1 MHPAKVHRGRLHDLT
16 DLPNIG
22 RAMAEDLRLLGV
34 HRPEQLKGLDPLE
47 MYERLQAVTGKR
59 QDPCVLDV
67 FLSVTRFM
75 NGEAPRCWW
84 EYTRER
90 KQMLESFR

>member
-1 MHPAKVHRGRLHDLT
+1 MHPAKVHRDHLHDLT

-34 HRPEQLKGLDPLE
+34 QRPEQLKDLDPLE
-47 MYERLQAVTGKR
+47 MYVRLQAVTGKR

-67 FLSVTRFM
+67 FLSVIRFM
-75 NGEAPRCWW
+75 NGEEPRSWW

-90 KQMLESFR
+90 KQMLESQR

>member
-1 MHPAKVHRGRLHDLT
+1 MHPAKVQRDRLHDLT

-22 RAMAEDLRLLGV
+22 RAMAEDLQLLGV
-34 HRPEQLKGLDPLE
+34 HRPEHLKGLDPLE

-67 FLSVTRFM
+67 FLSVPRFM

>member
-1 MHPAKVHRGRLHDLT
+1 MHPAKVHRDHLHNLT

-47 MYERLQAVTGKR
+47 MYERLQTITGKR
-59 QDPCVLDV
+59 QDPCMLDV
-67 FLSVTRFM
+67 FLSVTRFI
-75 NGEAPRCWW
+75 NGEAPRSWW
-84 EYTRER
+84 EYTQER
-90 KQMLESFR
+90 KRMLESIR

>member
-1 MHPAKVHRGRLHDLT
+1 MHPAKVHRDHLHELT

-22 RAMAEDLRLLGV
+22 RALAEDLRLLGV
-34 HRPEQLKGLDPLE
+34 QRPEQLKGLDPLE
-47 MYERLQAVTGKR
+47 MYVRLQAVTGKR

-75 NGEAPRCWW
+75 NGEEPRSWW
-84 EYTRER
+84 SFTAER
-90 KQMLESFR
+90 KQMLESVR

>member
-1 MHPAKVHRGRLHDLT
+1 MHPAKVRRDRLHDLT

-84 EYTRER
+84 EYTLER
-90 KQMLESFR
+90 KQMLESIG